1 VSHLLVSL
9 TLYIWAVEHVLDR
22 GFIFLLACQKR
33 RACKGRRRGKQN
45 TSPVTPQTCGG
56 LLLDKLS
63 CHVPAMTPI
72 DAAMGTHV
80 ANGLT
85 IITAATTTNTASRLE
100 THARRRATQRSV
112 ARLPIPEIKDRVLH
126 GIALSWFIALIDL
139 HIFSHALIS
148 SFVDIIPYSAA
159 Y

>member
-1 VSHLLVSL
+1 
-9 TLYIWAVEHVLDR
+9 
-22 GFIFLLACQKR
+22 
-33 RACKGRRRGKQN
+33 
-45 TSPVTPQTCGG
+45 
-56 LLLDKLS
+56 
-63 CHVPAMTPI
+63 VPAMTPI